1 MDNKQA
7 GNIACSKDSVKIMA
21 DMKENSQF
29 LGPWGENIVKTTNDY
44 WVFSKTSNLREFYIV
59 LQQKNASLIGISGQF
74 FVFRLKLQSN
84 FFLYTQKR

>member
-1 MDNKQA
+1 
-7 GNIACSKDSVKIMA
+7 MA

-74 FVFRLKLQSN
+74 FDFKSKLQSN
-84 FFLYTQKR
+84 FFLYAQKR